1 MQQNYDLQ
9 NYYKTN
15 MDTRDVIVKKT
26 NNLNFTKVLIQ
37 TSTQS
42 QNNHF

>member
-15 MDTRDVIVKKT
+15 MDTRDVIVKK
-26 NNLNFTKVLIQ
+26 NKQFKFYKGFNPNFYTVTK
-37 TSTQS
+37 
-42 QNNHF
+42 